1 MADEEPVV
9 FWVHRTSGDKLWDE
23 PPAADLA
30 QYETWEFN
38 PATGEV
44 NQQPEPGSPLPAL
57 RSWRRRLSHW
67 SVAMLRCAPLVTS
80 SMAFMIDLVN
90 DPAHLSLT
98 FLRSFA

>member
-1 MADEEPVV
+1 MGDEEPVV

-44 NQQPEPGSPLPAL
+44 NQQPEPGSPQKPEPGSGLKLGAELPP
-57 RSWRRRLSHW
+57 S
-67 SVAMLRCAPLVTS
+67 
-80 SMAFMIDLVN
+80 
-90 DPAHLSLT
+90 
-98 FLRSFA
+98 